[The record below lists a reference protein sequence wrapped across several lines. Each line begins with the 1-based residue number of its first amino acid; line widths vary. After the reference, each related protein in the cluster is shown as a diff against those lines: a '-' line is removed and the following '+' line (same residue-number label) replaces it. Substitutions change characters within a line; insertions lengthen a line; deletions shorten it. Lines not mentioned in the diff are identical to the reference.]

1 MHPKYK
7 RKAAK
12 AKKAISSNGSSSK
25 TVLDEQ
31 KQLQQRKFPGLS
43 VPDAPWGRVDGLSKG
58 EDKPVP
64 LPPSLRDDDA
74 MAALSAIGSRRDR
87 PAAEDYLDGQ
97 PPSKRPYPGSQRDTH
112 GSQQRHDG
120 GFRERDSGY
129 GGRLAGSGPPLSTQA
144 YPSDGGR
151 GRNGDLRR
159 SHLDS
164 QPVLYK
170 IYEGTVSNVREFGAF
185 VALDGL
191 QNRTEG
197 ELLDSIKLT
206 TQVWFMSPKSPV
218 LESILLRTWS
228 GGTSE
233 SK

>member
-12 AKKAISSNGSSSK
+12 AKKAISNNASSSK

-43 VPDAPWGRVDGLSKG
+43 VPDAPWGKVDGLSKG
-58 EDKPVP
+58 EDRPAP

-97 PPSKRPYPGSQRDTH
+97 PPSKRPYQASQRDQYGGH
-112 GSQQRHDG
+112 SRHDG
-120 GFRERDSGY
+120 GIRERDNGY
-129 GGRLAGSGPPLSTQA
+129 GGRLAGVGPPAASHA
-144 YPSDGGR
+144 YQNDGFR
-151 GRNGDLRR
+151 GRNGDRR
-159 SHLDS
+159 GGLDP

-170 IYEGTVSNVREFGAF
+170 IYDGTVSNVREFGAF

-197 ELLDSIKLT
+197 EPLYPIRLT
-206 TQVWFMSPKSPV
+206 T
-218 LESILLRTWS
+218 
-228 GGTSE
+228 
-233 SK
+233 